1 MIITMTT
8 RWKRAVFFFFPLS
21 FRAQLPSCPSIS
33 TDRAID
39 PILKPIRSYVSTN
52 FRIGGNWSHRLS
64 QPIWRVFKK
73 VSIKKVYSFFW
84 VNDESKWEKNTR
96 NEEDTITVYWQ
107 KGFLGGKGDL
117 FRAVIRFLFIVI
129 PAKRA
134 IFLIREFSIGSGGA
148 DIIPRWVISI
158 RLGGT

>member
-52 FRIGGNWSHRLS
+52 FRIGGNWIGWANRFDEFSKKFRSRKFIRFFEWTTNRNGRKILETRKIRL
-64 QPIWRVFKK
+64 QFIGKK
-73 VSIKKVYSFFW
+73 VSW
-84 VNDESKWEKNTR
+84 
-96 NEEDTITVYWQ
+96 
-107 KGFLGGKGDL
+107 GGDL

-148 DIIPRWVISI
+148 DIIPRRVISI